1 MRRLSWKPIRRLAIA
16 AIAATLTVLLGWAL
30 LPGLPLFGQTQT
42 DLFTEVWR
50 TVEQNFYDPDL
61 RGIDWNA
68 MRRKYEP
75 QVKQAQSRSSAA
87 TVINQM
93 LAELQTSHT
102 YLYTPE
108 EPAYY
113 QVLGIF
119 LPRSSELQEQVK
131 QFIPEGKPEYVGI
144 GVFTQTIEGKSFIR
158 AILDGSPAAIA
169 GLQVGDEIVSVAGQP
184 FHPIQSFANQAG
196 QSVTIRI
203 QRSVD
208 AKSQEDVN
216 VTPKVFDGINMFLD
230 AMQASIR
237 VIEYN
242 DQKIGYVHIWSYAG
256 EQYQQ
261 LLEEELLYGKLRT
274 ADALVLDLREGW
286 GGAPLT
292 ALNIYTAKPLTVT
305 NIPRDRQRYMSHS
318 KWTKPVVLLVNEGS
332 RSAKEILAY
341 GFQEFDI
348 GPVVGNKTAG
358 AVVAGRPFL
367 MKEGSLLYVAVADV
381 YVNGSDRLEGVGV
394 TPDIVV
400 PFNLPYAAGADPQLE
415 RAIAIAQQQIA
426 GQVEP

>member
-1 MRRLSWKPIRRLAIA
+1 LAIA
-16 AIAATLTVLLGWAL
+16 AIASTLSVLLGWAL
-30 LPGLPLFGQTQT
+30 FPGLPLFGQTQT
-42 DLFTEVWR
+42 DLFTEVWQ
-50 TVEQNFYDPDL
+50 TVEQNFYDSEL
-61 RGIDWNA
+61 RGVDWNA
-68 MRRKYEP
+68 MRQKYEP
-75 QVKQAQSRSSAA
+75 QVKQAQSRSAAA
-87 TVINQM
+87 TMINQM
-93 LAELQTSHT
+93 LAELKTSHT
-102 YLYTPE
+102 YLYTSD

-119 LPRSSELQEQVK
+119 LPRSSELQEK
-131 QFIPEGKPEYVGI
+131 LKEFIPAGKPEYVGI
-144 GVFTQTIEGKSFIR
+144 GVFTQTVENKTLIR

-196 QSVTIRI
+196 QSVTMRI
-203 QRSVD
+203 QRSTD
-208 AKSQEDVN
+208 TTSQEDVN

-237 VIEYN
+237 VIEHN
-242 DQKIGYVHIWSYAG
+242 NRKIGYVHIWSYAG

-261 LLEEELLYGKLRT
+261 LLEEELLYGKLQV

-292 ALNIYTAKPLTVT
+292 ALNIYTAKPLSVT
-305 NIPRDRQRYMSHS
+305 SIPRDRERYKSHS

-348 GPVVGNKTAG
+348 GPVVGAKTAG

-367 MKEGSLLYVAVADV
+367 MKEGSLLYIAVADV
-381 YVNGSDRLEGVGV
+381 YVNETVRLEGVGV
-394 TPDIVV
+394 IPDISA

-415 RAIAIAQQQIA
+415 RAIAIAQQQ
-426 GQVEP
+426 VEDRKVE